1 MTFFLSS
8 SPASAGPNQRP
19 RVHAYVTSLSRGGGI
34 LPEALRRPTFSGR
47 PSTTHVSLKPTTP
60 RLAALLTM
68 VLTLAG
74 LAGAAPTAG
83 AAPSAAPTAAV
94 TMGDSYIS
102 GEAGRWQGNSI
113 NPAPGHDGTDR
124 ACVPSGPAC
133 QVDKSRVYVG
143 GTDKNGCHRS
153 DVAEVLSA
161 QLPVQSRI
169 NIACSGAVT
178 TNIYRASSGGVGQN
192 GEAAQADQLAG
203 LAQTHD
209 VKMIVVSI
217 GGNDLGFA
225 SIVANCFEA
234 YLSTQRPCMPKE
246 QAAIEQ
252 AIPAVTLKVE
262 KAIDEIRA
270 VMAADGYGPGDYRLV
285 MQTYPSVIPRAS
297 EVRYPQAPSAQRA
310 ANGCPFYDQ
319 DLTWGRDQAA
329 PEIGG
334 VVKAAAAA
342 RNVEVFDLRDA
353 LQGHEFC
360 SRFDQQATPTSPP
373 VAASS
378 EWGRFLGASTIQQ
391 GDLQEAFHPNAFA
404 QQAFG
409 TCLTALYAQAPGGF
423 TCSGAAGEGPQSLT
437 LRRVATLSS
446 FGSAGSLAG
455 SGRGRGGVARCTS
468 RRAFAV
474 HLRARYRRRVRSAR
488 LLIAGRRTLKL
499 SHGHARV
506 NLRGLPAGRVTVRII
521 MKLRDGRTVVDRRH
535 YRLCTARA
543 HRSH

>member
-1 MTFFLSS
+1 M
-8 SPASAGPNQRP
+8 R
-19 RVHAYVTSLSRGGGI
+19 Y
-34 LPEALRRPTFSGR
+34 
-47 PSTTHVSLKPTTP
+47 VSLRPTTP
-60 RLAALLTM
+60 RPAALLI
-68 VLTLAG
+68 TLLILVGMA
-74 LAGAAPTAG
+74 AAPTAG
-83 AAPSAAPTAAV
+83 AAPPAAPTAVV

-113 NPAPGHDGTDR
+113 NPAPGNDGTDR
-124 ACVPSGPAC
+124 ACVPSGPGC
-133 QVDKSRVYVG
+133 RVDKSRVYVG
-143 GTDKNGCHRS
+143 GTDVNKCHRS

-161 QLPVQSRI
+161 QLPVQARI

-178 TNIYRASSGGVGQN
+178 TNIFRASSGGKGQN
-192 GEAAQADQLAG
+192 GEAAQADQLVDV
-203 LAQTHD
+203 AQHND

-225 SIVANCFEA
+225 SIVANCFETF
-234 YLSTQRPCMPKE
+234 LTNQGPCMPKE

-252 AIPAVTLKVE
+252 AIPAATLKVE

-270 VMAADGYGPGDYRLV
+270 VMAADGYGAGDYRLV

-297 EVRYPQAPSAQRA
+297 EVRYPQTGPQRA

-334 VVKAAAAA
+334 MVKAAAAA

-360 SRFDQQATPTSPP
+360 SRFAQQATPTAPP

-378 EWGRFLGASTIQQ
+378 EWGRFLGGSTIQQ

-404 QQAFG
+404 QQGFG
-409 TCLTALYAQAPGGF
+409 SCLTALYTQAPGGF
-423 TCSGAAGEGPQSLT
+423 ACSGAAGEGPQSLT
-437 LRRVATLSS
+437 LRRTSTLSS
-446 FGSAGSLAG
+446 FGSPSGSAGPGQRRAG
-455 SGRGRGGVARCTS
+455 RCTS

-488 LLIAGRRTLKL
+488 ILIGGRRAVKL
-499 SHGHARV
+499 RHGHGRV
-506 NLRGLPAGRVTVRII
+506 DLRGLPSGRVTVRIV
-521 MKLRDGRTVVDRRH
+521 MKLRNGHTVVDRRH
-535 YRLCTARA
+535 YRLCGTRAR
-543 HRSH
+543 RSH